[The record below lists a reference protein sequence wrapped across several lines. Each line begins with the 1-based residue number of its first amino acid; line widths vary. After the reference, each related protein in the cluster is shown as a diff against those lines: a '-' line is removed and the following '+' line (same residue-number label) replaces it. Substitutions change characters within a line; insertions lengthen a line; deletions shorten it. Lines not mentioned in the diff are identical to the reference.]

1 MLSVFQ
7 PSLSFAVQLN
17 SGNPL
22 ITVIPILQGEVKLH
36 KATINVNIKLASAS
50 FENCN

>member
-7 PSLSFAVQLN
+7 PSLSLAVQLN

-22 ITVIPILQGEVKLH
+22 ITVITVLQGEVMLY
-36 KATINVNIKLASAS
+36 KATVNVNIKLASAS